1 MDKKTVLIKTSKG
14 ESEVSG
20 MSGDMKRVLLL
31 IDGDATY
38 AEIIKHAPP
47 SLRGDLPEI
56 IQSLLD
62 SELIRD
68 KSKVQAGPKIVA
80 PKVVAPKVVTPKS
93 DQGGEELDFTSMFV
107 APDPAALAAEAAQA
121 KVAQEAEKLKAET
134 EARARAEAE
143 ARARAEQEAARVK
156 AELEAAA
163 RAKAEAEAAR
173 LKAEQEAAR
182 IKAELEAAKAKAEAE
197 AKALAE
203 ERARHEAEAARI
215 KAEAEAARIKAEQ
228 EAARIKAEQ
237 EAARIKA
244 EQEAARIKAE
254 QEAARIKAEQE
265 AARIKAEQ
273 EAARIKAEQEAA
285 RIKAEQEAARI
296 RAEQEAAEKARAEA
310 EARAREAAEAARLKA
325 ELEAA
330 KAKAEAEAEA
340 KALAEERERQEAEAA
355 RLKAEQEAARIKAEQ
370 EAAERARAEAAEA
383 ARQQAEA
390 EAERVKQEQ
399 EAAARRKVQED
410 AHIKAEQDDAARV
423 KAEAEA
429 ARIKAEQEAARVA
442 AEQAKAE
449 TEAARKRAEAAQ
461 AAQAE
466 AEKSAAPGGFTIDLA
481 ALSAMDS
488 STDADQLARPAT
500 PMPEQAAPAPA
511 PEKTIEQKKAEAKPD
526 AAAEMARLKA
536 EQEAERLRAEQEA
549 RALEEEQAL
558 AAEQESA
565 WAEAEQRAEQQSKL
579 DAAQAAKEAALAQAK
594 SKQKSTTARRRNPI
608 PLGKITAG
616 ILALGLVAIFVLPMF
631 WPMQEYIAPLEQ
643 RLSERFK
650 QPVKIGGMSASLL
663 PVPKIEL
670 VDVKV
675 GRAGEF
681 SAAAATLNFDL
692 LSLASESK
700 TVSDVV
706 LQGATLNGRDLENVA
721 AWLKG
726 MGGDANFP
734 LQHVTLHDL
743 KIVSD
748 VVTIPALQGG
758 ADFDQGEFSRLVL
771 HSEDEKLNVELK
783 AVANRMQLTFGI
795 RDGALPLLPAAMFS
809 SFNARGEIAAGE
821 IIVSDLDA
829 HAYGGIWSGKG
840 KLDWNKGWRF
850 DASIQAKTMEL
861 AEMFP
866 KYGLSGEVF
875 IDGELSASSGAL
887 PDLAKSLRV
896 DASFEAKRGVISGID
911 MVETARLASH
921 EHLVGGRTHFDELNG
936 SFVAEGGNIRFRSVR
951 ITSGMLK
958 ASGTLEAT
966 ADGQLSGAF
975 NSEIKMRSG
984 NNPLSLSGTL
994 SEPKLKAR

>member
-265 AARIKAEQ
+265 AARI
-273 EAARIKAEQEAA
+273 
-285 RIKAEQEAARI
+285 

-330 KAKAEAEAEA
+330 KAKAEAEA

-355 RLKAEQEAARIKAEQ
+355 RLKAVQEAARIKAEQ

-410 AHIKAEQDDAARV
+410 ARIKAEQDEAARV

-594 SKQKSTTARRRNPI
+594 FKQKSTTARRRNPI

-700 TVSDVV
+700 TISDVA

-758 ADFDQGEFSRLVL
+758 ADFDQGVFSRLVL

-866 KYGLSGEVF
+866 QYGLSGEVF